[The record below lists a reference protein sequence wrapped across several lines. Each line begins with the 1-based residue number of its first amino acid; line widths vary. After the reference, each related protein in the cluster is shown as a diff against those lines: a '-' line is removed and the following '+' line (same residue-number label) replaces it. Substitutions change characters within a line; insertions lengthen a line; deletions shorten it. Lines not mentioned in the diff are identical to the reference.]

1 MKDDSLTAGED
12 FEKMKSELESFD
24 ESTKQRIDTIK
35 RDKLNWAAGDEEDGI
50 NIDEELD
57 EEEIGQRFTKLK
69 PEGGN
74 RRNNRDEFRG

>member
-1 MKDDSLTAGED
+1 
-12 FEKMKSELESFD
+12 
-24 ESTKQRIDTIK
+24 
-35 RDKLNWAAGDEEDGI
+35 LNWAAGDEEDGI

-74 RRNNRDEFRG
+74 SRNNRDEFRG